1 MDKIGPWKEMTE
13 VIEPYYP
20 KPKEAG
26 RRPVGLERMLRTY
39 FLQHCFELSDAA
51 VEETCYDSRAMCD
64 IIGIDLSEQP
74 VPDETTILNHR
85 HLREK
90 HSLGDELFRRVNIY
104 LAEQG
109 VNLNRDNNMLIDQ
122 SCLRQV
128 V

>member
-26 RRPVGLERMLRTY
+26 RHPVGLEGILRIH
-39 FLQHCFELSDAA
+39 FLQHCFELSDSA
-51 VEETCYDSRAMCD
+51 VEETRDDSRAMCD
-64 IIGIDLSEQP
+64 IIGIDLSKEP

-85 HLREK
+85 HLRGK
-90 HSLGDELFRRVNIY
+90 HSFGDELFRRVNIY

-109 VNLNRDNNMLIDQ
+109 MNLNRNNNMSIDQ
-122 SCLRQV
+122 SCLRQFL
-128 V
+128 